1 MPREQLIVKVLEY
14 VEKMTQASEE
24 QTGQRAASNSL
35 RTKLLGENFYQK
47 FLQPRAN
54 TKVFSALRRLTP
66 APNASVKCKT
76 MRSLS
81 ITSMRDGGVISSG
94 FPHERLRGN
103 DVNGDLGSAYGYTS
117 KIDR

>member
-1 MPREQLIVKVLEY
+1 
-14 VEKMTQASEE
+14 
-24 QTGQRAASNSL
+24 
-35 RTKLLGENFYQK
+35 
-47 FLQPRAN
+47 
-54 TKVFSALRRLTP
+54 
-66 APNASVKCKT
+66 

-81 ITSMRDGGVISSG
+81 ITSMRDGGVIGSG